1 MLAGPNGAGKST
13 FYQTYLAG
21 LGLPFLNADVLA
33 AEVGMEAYE
42 AAAEIAQA
50 RRILIERRTGFIT
63 ETVLSDP
70 IGAKVDD
77 LANAV
82 EAGFDVHLIYIGI
95 ADAEQSAERVVS
107 RVKAGG
113 HDVPLE
119 KILARY
125 QRTLDNLERAI
136 TRLPRVTL
144 YDNSS
149 FDNPFRRIAEFRG
162 GQLHDLTDGQ
172 IPPWALRFFRTGQG
186 YCITFDCVTPAT

>member
-13 FYQTYLAG
+13 FYRTYLAG

-33 AEVGMEAYE
+33 AEAGMEAYE
-42 AAAEIAQA
+42 AAAQIAEA
-50 RRILIERRTGFIT
+50 RRLLIERRTGFVT

-70 IGAKVDD
+70 VGAKVDG

-82 EAGFDVHLIYIGI
+82 AAGFDVHLIYIGI
-95 ADAEQSAERVVS
+95 ADADQSAERVAT

-113 HDVPLE
+113 HDVPLA
-119 KILARY
+119 KIMARF

-136 TRLPRVTL
+136 NRLPRVTL

-149 FDNPFRRIAEFRG
+149 FDKPYRLIAEFRS
-162 GQLHDLTDGQ
+162 GQLHQRTNDP
-172 IPPWALRFFRTGQG
+172 IPLWAERFFDHAKG
-186 YCITFDCVTPAT
+186 